1 MSKYIHQ
8 YTLRKRFVTRL
19 GVARASAGGGA
30 RPEQQTLLL
39 GAALCVLARGL
50 PQQALP
56 ALVPQPPLHLPL
68 RLPQHLLQPCL
79 QHLPNQNRLYL
90 IISYEIRCGTHRCG
104 VSSTDGYECI
114 HTIPYDG
121 CDSHTVIFP
130 PSERARISFVE
141 ISRIA
146 PQFAV
151 RRSRHEMQPNAI
163 HI

>member
-8 YTLRKRFVTRL
+8 YMVRKRFVTRL

-79 QHLPNQNRLYL
+79 QHLPNQNRQLDRHPDR
-90 IISYEIRCGTHRCG
+90 RCHQQSLSLPLCPLNQSRLPCRRRHRQHCN
-104 VSSTDGYECI
+104 
-114 HTIPYDG
+114 
-121 CDSHTVIFP
+121 
-130 PSERARISFVE
+130 
-141 ISRIA
+141 
-146 PQFAV
+146 
-151 RRSRHEMQPNAI
+151 RRHS
-163 HI
+163 